1 MGLIEVVAP
10 SSVGV
15 QGRGGLG
22 RGWHALPTVIRYGLA
37 GGVTQAV
44 YLTTMAV
51 AMWGG
56 THYLLAL
63 ALAQVAAITF
73 AFPTYRN
80 LVFVAEGSVLRQ
92 FGSFMG
98 VWWTG
103 AAMSLVGVPV
113 LVELAGLPPLGAQV
127 IVLTFVVLASYLG
140 HRTITFRRSTTE
152 VSEAIVQSLTD

>member
-1 MGLIEVVAP
+1 MGFVEVVAP
-10 SSVGV
+10 SSAGI

-22 RGWHALPTVIRYGLA
+22 RRWHALPTIVRYGIA

-51 AMWGG
+51 GMLGG
-56 THYLLAL
+56 AHYLLAL

-92 FGSFMG
+92 FGTFMG

-103 AAMSLVGVPV
+103 AAISLVGVPA

-140 HRTITFRRSTTE
+140 HRTITFRRSPTG
-152 VSEAIVQSLTD
+152 VPAKPSSSR